1 MRERTRPARARTAAA
16 AALLVLAGALAGVA
30 ADRLWLLPAA
40 PHVTPLTVDALVERL
55 DLDGPEEARIRA
67 LIDSLHADVTTA
79 ARAGPDS
86 LAAAARSAHRR
97 IEGALPA
104 DARPAFRAWVRDHHG
119 RATGRLEDRA
129 P

>member
-1 MRERTRPARARTAAA
+1 MRERTRPTRAGTAAA
-16 AALLVLAGALAGVA
+16 AALLVLAGALAGIAV
-30 ADRLWLLPAA
+30 DRLWILPAEA
-40 PHVTPLTVDALVERL
+40 PDSPLTVDALVERL

-119 RATGRLEDRA
+119 HAMGRLDD
-129 P
+129 PTP

>member
-1 MRERTRPARARTAAA
+1 MKERTPRAHARTAAA
-16 AALLVLAGALAGVA
+16 AALLVLAGGLAGIAV
-30 ADRLWLLPAA
+30 DRLWILPSEA
-40 PHVTPLTVDALVERL
+40 PASPLTVDALVERL
-55 DLDGPEEARIRA
+55 GLDGPEEAEIRA
-67 LIDSLHADVTTA
+67 LMDSLHAEVVTA

-119 RATGRLEDRA
+119 HAMGRLDDPA

>member
-1 MRERTRPARARTAAA
+1 MRERSRPTRARTAAA
-16 AALLVLAGALAGVA
+16 AALLLLAGGLAGVA

-40 PHVTPLTVDALVERL
+40 PHVSPLTVAALVERL

-67 LIDSLHADVTTA
+67 LIDSLHAEVATA

-119 RATGRLEDRA
+119 HAMGRLDD
-129 P
+129 PPP